1 MAATYFSE
9 QDNPS
14 FSKILLSKEV
24 AEIIKQVVR
33 ESTRTVHLKCDEEK
47 IVTSMSEKLNS
58 CMTEH

>member
-24 AEIIKQVVR
+24 AEIIKQIVR
-33 ESTRTVHLKCDEEK
+33 ESTHTVHLKCNERK
-47 IVTSMSEKLNS
+47 ITMLKN
-58 CMTEH
+58 

>member
-1 MAATYFSE
+1 MAATFFSE

-33 ESTRTVHLKCDEEK
+33 ESTHMVHLKCDKEK
-47 IVTSMSEKLNS
+47 IVP
-58 CMTEH
+58 CV

>member
-33 ESTRTVHLKCDEEK
+33 ESTRTVHLKCDEAK
-47 IVTSMSEKLNS
+47 IVTSVSEKLTS